1 MINHFTRMG
10 VSMRIALSALLAV
23 SIASGAIA
31 HPNEAHQPTTVV
43 NPVAAGARPAAS
55 VVDNFH
61 AALGRGD
68 TKAALRFLDD
78 KVIIFES
85 GGVERSKTEYASH
98 HLAADAAFTQAVP
111 SKIVRRTGDAVG
123 NVAWIATEG
132 RTTGTYKNK
141 AVDQLTTETMVL
153 RRTNGAWKIT
163 HVHWS
168 STKAGE

>member
-10 VSMRIALSALLAV
+10 DPMRNILYAILAV
-23 SIASGAIA
+23 SLAGTAAA
-31 HPNEAHQPTTVV
+31 HPNEAHQPSERASTIA
-43 NPVAAGARPAAS
+43 PVARPAAA
-55 VVDNFH
+55 VVDKFH

-68 TKAALRFLDD
+68 TKAALTFLDER
-78 KVIIFES
+78 VIIFES

-132 RTTGTYKNK
+132 RTTGTYKDK
-141 AVDQLTTETMVL
+141 AIDQLTTETMVL
-153 RRTNGAWKIT
+153 RRIGGAWKIT

>member
-43 NPVAAGARPAAS
+43 NPVPAGARPAAS

-123 NVAWIATEG
+123 NVAWITPEG
-132 RTTGTYKNK
+132 RTTGAFKGK
-141 AVDQLTTETMVL
+141 AIDQLTTETMVL
-153 RRTNGAWKIT
+153 HRTTGAWKIV
-163 HVHWS
+163 HIHWS
-168 STKAGE
+168 SAAAR